1 MSRTSVKDAS
11 SIPCKIRL
19 LSREITACSARLLE
33 PLDLTP
39 SQSEFLYHLTH
50 GQTSP
55 SQIARMMGIDASNLS
70 RMIRQF
76 EERGLV
82 KRKADEENRTRVA
95 LVPTAAGR
103 AMAVD
108 SDPHA
113 ELIHRAVDEA
123 LSDAEVRS
131 LLRSIRKLSEALG
144 GLGAEDM
151 PKPAKRRRR

>member
-1 MSRTSVKDAS
+1 MARTSVEDAG

-19 LSREITACSARLLE
+19 LGREITACSARLLE

-55 SQIARMMGIDASNLS
+55 SKIARMMGIDASNLS

-76 EERGLV
+76 EQRGLI
-82 KRKADEENRTRVA
+82 KRKADEDNRTRVA
-95 LVPTAAGR
+95 LIATAAGR
-103 AMAVD
+103 ALAKA

-113 ELIHRAVDEA
+113 YLIRDTIKQT
-123 LSDAEVRS
+123 LSDSETRS
-131 LLRSIRKLSEALG
+131 LLRSMRKLSDALADLDAG
-144 GLGAEDM
+144 DLQ
-151 PKPAKRRRR
+151 KPARRRR